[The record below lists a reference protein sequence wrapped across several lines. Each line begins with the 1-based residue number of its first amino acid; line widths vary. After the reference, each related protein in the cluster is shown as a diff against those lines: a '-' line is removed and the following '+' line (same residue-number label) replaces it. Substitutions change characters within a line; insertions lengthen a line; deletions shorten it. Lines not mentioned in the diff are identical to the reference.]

1 MSGWLDTYVSGDQ
14 FGSDYQFVHVATLR
28 ISEMGKC
35 GSYGNVMGVCNRRE
49 KGLMSG
55 EQPLQSMGQVLS
67 VGSVSVVVAEWSH
80 VYGVL

>member
-28 ISEMGKC
+28 ISEMGIC
-35 GSYGNVMGVCNRRE
+35 SNYVNEMGVCNRRE

-55 EQPLQSMGQVLS
+55 GWLSQIMGQFS
-67 VGSVSVVVAEWSH
+67 TVGSVSVATAEWSY
-80 VYGVL
+80 VDGVL